1 MSNLLQSLI
10 TGLNATDNLRDPQH
24 ASRIFVDGNFFR
36 HPKYAWLFYVVFDYQ
51 EDYAALRTS
60 QKNGIQMGALCKT
73 AQLPKF
79 TIDSQVLNAYN
90 RKNIVQ
96 RSIKYDPVT
105 LRFHDDSADIIREF
119 WYDYMSFY
127 YRDSEYDPAQYTLN
141 HKYYARSKEG
151 WGYNLRNEFENP
163 SENLRNTSYHPLKAI
178 RIYSL
183 MGKKF
188 SEYMLINPIITS
200 FRHGEHSNE
209 GGTGLLEHEMVI
221 TYEQV
226 KYRKGKVSKETLG
239 DSMLLLYDNVQSP
252 GLTGGRSIFGTGG
265 FVETLDNVT
274 NDLANGNWAAALIK
288 INKAQ
293 QNFKGQNIGTLLNN
307 EGLTYIQNV
316 VTGGQNSLST
326 VNAPSIGS
334 ATNSLLTSAGGG
346 VFLAAG
352 GTLAV
357 AGAARMLNADGSQAT
372 QADGEVR
379 LAEWV
384 EKNVPSDQTL
394 PNYDYRAVSNNDF
407 VSTTAGAPGSTTT
420 GFPRLS
426 QADTLTAAQAR
437 NLSQFSVE
445 ELTAEIA
452 ARFNLNMNDA
462 ADLIVATLQGSSE
475 A

>member
-10 TGLNATDNLRDPQH
+10 AGLNSTDNLRDPQH

-51 EDYAALRTS
+51 EDYAALRTN
-60 QKNGIQMGALCKT
+60 QKNGIQMGALCKS
-73 AQLPKF
+73 AQLPRF
-79 TIDSQVLNAYN
+79 TIDNQVLNAYN

-105 LRFHDDSADIIREF
+105 LRFHDDAADIIREF

-127 YRDSEYDPAQYTLN
+127 YRDSEYTPEQYTLN

-151 WGYNLRNEFENP
+151 WGYNLRSEFENA

-200 FRHGEHSNE
+200 FRHGEHSSE
-209 GGTGLLEHEMVI
+209 GGTGLLEHDMTV

-226 KYRKGKVSKETLG
+226 KYRKGKVSKDTLG

-252 GLTGGRSIFGTGG
+252 GLTGGRSIFGAGG
-265 FVETLDNVT
+265 FVETLDNVS
-274 NDLANGNWAAALIK
+274 NDLANGNWASALIK

-293 QNFKGQNIGTLLNN
+293 QNFKGQNIGQLLNN
-307 EGLTYIQNV
+307 EGLAYIQGV
-316 VTGGQNSLST
+316 VTNGGNPLSP

-334 ATNSLLTSAGGG
+334 ATNALTATAQGTAL
-346 VFLAAG
+346 LAAG
-352 GTLAV
+352 GTLAA
-357 AGAARMLNADGSQAT
+357 AGAVGMLNADGGQPSQA
-372 QADGEVR
+372 AGEVR

-384 EKNVPSDQTL
+384 EKNVPSDQAL
-394 PNYDYRAVSNNDF
+394 PNYDYRAVSNNNF
-407 VSTTAGAPGSTTT
+407 VSTTAGAPESATA

-426 QADTLTAAQAR
+426 QVDDLTAAQAR
-437 NLSQFSVE
+437 SLSQFSVE

-452 ARFNLNMNDA
+452 ARLNLNINDA
-462 ADLIVATLQGSSE
+462 AELISATQQGSSE

>member
-1 MSNLLQSLI
+1 MANLLQSLI
-10 TGLNATDNLRDPQH
+10 AGLNSTDNLRDQQH

-36 HPKYAWLFYVVFDYQ
+36 HPKYAWLFYVVFDYK
-51 EDYAALRTS
+51 EGFTALSTN
-60 QKNGIQMGALCKT
+60 QKNGIQMGALCKS
-73 AQLPKF
+73 AQLPRF

-127 YRDSEYDPAQYTLN
+127 YRDSEYTPEQYTHN

-151 WGYNLRNEFENP
+151 WGYNLRSEFENP
-163 SENLRNTSYHPLKAI
+163 SENLGNTSYHPVRAI
-178 RIYSL
+178 RVYSL

-188 SEYMLINPIITS
+188 SEYMLINPIITA
-200 FRHGEHSNE
+200 FRHGEHSAE
-209 GGTGLLEHEMVI
+209 GGTGLLEHEMTI

-226 KYRKGKVSKETLG
+226 KYRKGTVSKETLG

-274 NDLANGNWAAALIK
+274 NDLANGNWASALIK

-293 QNFKGQNIGTLLNN
+293 QNFKGQNIGQLLNN
-307 EGLTYIQNV
+307 EGLTYVQNV
-316 VTGGQNSLST
+316 VAGGINPLST
-326 VNAPSIGS
+326 VSAPAIGS
-334 ATNSLLTSAGGG
+334 ATNSLLTSQGGG
-346 VFLAAG
+346 LFLAVG
-352 GTLAV
+352 GTLAA
-357 AGAARMLNADGSQAT
+357 AGAVGMLNADGSQST
-372 QADGEVR
+372 QAAGEVR
-379 LAEWV
+379 LANTTD
-384 EKNVPSDQTL
+384 KNVPRDQTL
-394 PNYDYRAVSNNDF
+394 ANYDYRAVSNNDF
-407 VSTTAGAPGSTTT
+407 VSTASGAPESSTA
-420 GFPRLS
+420 GFPRLDQTDLS
-426 QADTLTAAQAR
+426 TDAQTR
-437 NLSQFSVE
+437 SLSQFSVE

-452 ARFNLNMNDA
+452 ARLNININDA
-462 ADLIVATLQGSSE
+462 ADLISSSQQGFGG